1 LSLSSSGIPS
11 KNPEDADP
19 GEDGALGVTIA
30 NAY

>member
-1 LSLSSSGIPS
+1 VGGEGPLFPS

-19 GEDGALGVTIA
+19 GEDGALGLTVA